1 MSALYVYAA
10 ASCTPLVKDCSFRME
25 CFARRQFET
34 KYSDGPREGT
44 VVVEDIYASEHP
56 ERAAYQDRWEIL
68 RDASHVRTLPLT
80 ELLQLFRDQGLETDA
95 VRPQMTYN
103 PRWNAGW
110 LPPGLPH
117 TRR

>member
-1 MSALYVYAA
+1 MHVKLVFAMRAGRHGSGGQIF
-10 ASCTPLVKDCSFRME
+10 TPAK
-25 CFARRQFET
+25 
-34 KYSDGPREGT
+34 
-44 VVVEDIYASEHP
+44 HP

-95 VRPQMTYN
+95 VTTADDLQ

-117 TRR
+117 TRPLKRAACWKKISCVI